1 MDLER
6 AEPSPPMGSATART
20 AGGVTPTD
28 TSRATPRRVDAP
40 QEDGGADPSPDV
52 DTTRRLRQMAMVAGA
67 LYASAGILVA
77 GCLLVAG
84 HLHRHPAIA
93 WTVAA
98 IGLAAGSAW
107 LIASRRIDVPAWMH
121 VPSAAGGSVLVGV
134 LVVASGPTFAGV
146 YGILLIYVVA
156 FSFYFMAPRVAV
168 AQTVVAA
175 AVYLAAL
182 WQVQEPG
189 WLAHWL
195 VIIGAA
201 VVGAGLIAGLGHR
214 TGELL
219 RREQVTAAQLV
230 QLNRVRDAFMRM
242 VAHDLRTP
250 LATMLMNA
258 QTVDAYLDDLSSAEV
273 REMMGRQIAQGERLT
288 RMVGDLLDTERLR
301 SGAVRPS
308 RSRVRLDG
316 LVRESLALS
325 DTGDHHVELDLEPV
339 EAAVDTTLVERAIDN
354 LVANAVTHTPPGTGI
369 AVRLHRDPE
378 GVVLAVDDGGPGVP
392 EGEKQTIFELFV
404 HGSDTGGSTGIGL
417 ALVREIASAHGGRCW
432 VQDRDGGGASFR
444 LWLPDDPRHA

>member
-1 MDLER
+1 MDVER
-6 AEPSPPMGSATART
+6 AEPGPPTGSATAGT
-20 AGGVTPTD
+20 ADGVTPTG
-28 TSRATPRRVDAP
+28 TSPVTSHRVDAAP
-40 QEDGGADPSPDV
+40 VDGGPDAGA
-52 DTTRRLRQMAMVAGA
+52 TRPLRQMAMVAGA
-67 LYASAGILVA
+67 LYTSAGILVA
-77 GCLLVAG
+77 GSLLAAG
-84 HLHRHPAIA
+84 HLHRQPAIA
-93 WTVAA
+93 WAVAI
-98 IGLAAGSAW
+98 IGLAAGGAW
-107 LIASRRIDVPAWMH
+107 LLASRWIDVPAWVH
-121 VPSAAGGSVLVGV
+121 VPSSAGGSVLVGV

-168 AQTVVAA
+168 AQTVLAA
-175 AVYLAAL
+175 ALYLAAL

-195 VIIGAA
+195 VVIGAA
-201 VVGAGLIAGLGHR
+201 AVGAGLIAGLGHR

-219 RREQVTAAQLV
+219 RREQVAAGQLA

-250 LATMLMNA
+250 LSTMLMNA

-308 RSRVRLDG
+308 HRRVRLDE
-316 LVRESLALS
+316 LVRESVALS
-325 DTGDHHVELDLEPV
+325 DTSGHHVELDLEPV
-339 EAAVDTTLVERAIDN
+339 EAAVDTTLLERAVDN
-354 LVANAVTHTPPGTGI
+354 LVANAVAHTPPGTGI
-369 AVRLHRDPE
+369 AVRLRRDPD
-378 GVVLAVDDGGPGVP
+378 GIVLAVDDGGPGVP

-404 HGSDTGGSTGIGL
+404 HGSNTGGSTGIGL
-417 ALVREIASAHGGRCW
+417 ALVREVASAHGGHCW
-432 VQDRDGGGASFR
+432 VQDRDGDGASFR
-444 LWLPDDPRHA
+444 LWLPEGPAHP